1 MKGAELRLVE
11 YMEGSKK
18 RFVIP
23 VYQRN
28 YDWKME
34 NCKQLFDDLVKIIRN
49 GRKSHFF
56 GSIVSVYNPD
66 GRNSEYLIIDGQQ
79 RLTTVSLLFLAMYN
93 LIEKKVVTPQSP
105 MLAQQIYEDYLVDK
119 WQPHETR
126 IKLKPVKNDSKAFS
140 RLFDEKTEHIQQSN
154 LTVNY
159 NYFYDRIQRGEISI
173 DELYDAICRLE
184 IIGIQ
189 LNQDDNP
196 QLIFESLNS
205 ADLALSEGDKIR
217 NFILMG
223 LPTKQQE
230 DFYERYWNRIE
241 ECTGYDV
248 SAYIRDYLSVKQG
261 AIPQISRVYYT
272 FKAFVEDDNIG
283 TEELLSELLK
293 YAKHYQTL
301 RLANTSSKV
310 LNSCIYRLNRLETAV
325 TRPFFLEVLQMH
337 QECVLSLDE
346 VTQIFLNTENYLFR
360 RLICD
365 LPTNMLNK
373 IFLMLHKEIMRYD
386 GTGDQ

>member
-1 MKGAELRLVE
+1 MKGSEQRLVE
-11 YMEGSKK
+11 YMDGAKK

-93 LIEKKVVTPQSP
+93 LIENKIIVPKEQS
-105 MLAQQIYEDYLVDK
+105 LAQQLYEDFLVDK
-119 WQPHETR
+119 YQPKETR
-126 IKLKPVKNDSKAFS
+126 IKLKPVKNDSKAFVK
-140 RLFDEKTEHIQQSN
+140 LFDESSEHIQNSN

-159 NYFYDRIQRGEISI
+159 NYFYDRIQRNEISI
-173 DELYDAICRLE
+173 DELFDAICRLE
-184 IIGIQ
+184 IISIQ

-205 ADLALSEGDKIR
+205 TGLALSEGDKIR

-230 DFYERYWNRIE
+230 DFYEKYWNRIE

-248 SAYIRDYLSVKQG
+248 SAFIRDYLSVKQA
-261 AIPQISRVYYT
+261 AIPQINRVYYT
-272 FKAFVEDDNIG
+272 FKAFVEENSIE
-283 TEELLSELLK
+283 TEALLAELLK
-293 YAKHYQTL
+293 YARFYQTI
-301 RLANTSSKV
+301 RLGNTNSTE
-310 LNSCIYRLNRLETAV
+310 LNACIYRLNRLETAV
-325 TRPFFLEVLQMH
+325 TRPFFLEVLRMH
-337 QECVLSLDE
+337 QENVLTIDE
-346 VTQIFLNTENYLFR
+346 VVQIFQISENYIFR

-365 LPTNMLNK
+365 LPTNALNK
-373 IFLMLHKEIMRYD
+373 IYLMLHKEILR
-386 GTGDQ
+386 